1 MKAFLENHRF
11 MMVCMFLIWLKT
23 FIVSEATFQININQF
38 FEALI
43 FALNPL
49 IFLFSIYC
57 LGLLFKVKMQ
67 LIYYFS
73 ISLLLSVILYSNVV
87 YYREF
92 SDIITLP
99 MLLMTSNAGD
109 LSISFFEL
117 VSWTDILYF
126 IDLAVIGFLI
136 YKKYP
141 SLTVTKIKYNQVKA
155 ATITLIVLLAIGLVQ
170 LKAIDQKYSFNRE
183 QLIQTLGIYN
193 FYIYDGYIQAIT
205 STQTTSSEED
215 DWSSI
220 NEHLEK
226 SRHSPN
232 PDYFGVAENMNVIVV
247 SLESVER
254 FVIDETLNGQEIT
267 PFLNELIEE
276 SYYFENFYYQTG
288 QGKTSDA
295 EFIINN
301 SLYPLGRG
309 AVFLTHAENEYQA
322 LPEILTN
329 HGYHTSTFHANNQ
342 SFYNRD
348 VMYDRLGY
356 EDVYSFSDYQISIIN
371 SVGWGMKDI
380 DFIEQSLDYMS
391 ELPEPFYGT
400 VLTLTNHFP
409 YLLDE
414 EDRFIDEYD
423 SESIIVNRYFPT
435 VRYTDEAM
443 RVLVNGLKE
452 EGIYENTMF
461 VFYGDHYG
469 IANSHYDELGEFL
482 EKDIDLYE
490 AIKLERVPLIIH
502 IPGMEGQTIET
513 ISGQIDVMPT
523 LLNLLGI
530 SEEEYT
536 MFGTDLFS
544 SNRKDFAILRNGS
557 VITSDFIYANERCFD
572 YTTGEELSLEPCQS
586 LREQGARELNY
597 SDEIIYGDLFRF
609 LDY

>member
-1 MKAFLENHRF
+1 MKAFLNHRF
-11 MMVCMFLIWLKT
+11 MILCLLIIWLKT
-23 FIVSEATFQININQF
+23 FIVSNVTFQININQLL
-38 FEALI
+38 EAII

-49 IFLFSIYC
+49 IFLILIFC
-57 LGLLFKVKMQ
+57 LGMLFKPKTQ

-73 ISLLLSVILYSNVV
+73 ISLLLSVILYSNVI

-99 MLLMTSNAGD
+99 MLLMTSNMGD
-109 LSISFFEL
+109 LSTSFIEL
-117 VSWTDILYF
+117 VHWSDFIYF
-126 IDLAVIGFLI
+126 IDLVLIGFLI

-141 SLTVTKIKYNQVKA
+141 SLTVTKISYNQVKA
-155 ATITLIVLLAIGLVQ
+155 PAILLLVLLVVGLAQ
-170 LKAIDQKYSFNRE
+170 LKAVDQKYSFNRD

-193 FYIYDGYIQAIT
+193 FYFYDVYIHALT
-205 STQTTSSEED
+205 RTQPILSEED
-215 DWSSI
+215 DWSTI
-220 NEHLEK
+220 NEYLK
-226 SRHSPN
+226 KNRSSPN
-232 PDYFGVAENMNVIVV
+232 PTYFGSAEDMNVIVV
-247 SLESVER
+247 SLESFES
-254 FVIDETLNGQEIT
+254 FVIGETLNSQEIT

-322 LPEILTN
+322 LPEILSI

-342 SFYNRD
+342 TFYNRE
-348 VMYDRLGY
+348 VMYDNLGY
-356 EDVYSFSDYQISIIN
+356 EDVYSISDYEISMIN

-380 DFIEQSLDYMS
+380 DFIEQSIDYMT

-409 YLLDE
+409 YLLDI
-414 EDRFIDEYD
+414 EDQFIDEFD
-423 SESIIVNRYFPT
+423 SDSVIVNRYFPT

-452 EGIYENTMF
+452 EGMYENTMF
-461 VFYGDHYG
+461 VIYGDHYG
-469 IANSHYDELGEFL
+469 IASSHYDELGKFL
-482 EKDIDLYE
+482 EKDINLYE

-502 IPGMEGQTIET
+502 IPGMKGETIET

-530 SEEEYT
+530 SENDKT

-544 SNRKDFAILRNGS
+544 SNRKEFAVLRDGS
-557 VITSDFIYANERCFD
+557 VITDDFIYSSERCFD
-572 YTTGEELSLEPCQS
+572 YETGEELSLEPCES
-586 LREQGARELNY
+586 LREHGARELNY